1 MKLAALATLPLIA
14 YLIVLFTTTI
24 SMISSITLFP
34 LVFNHIIVPEI
45 ERKIGQKLGY
55 YMIHYAMKPFSKYMF
70 RSAEVS
76 FYIVA
81 KCLIKRYG
89 KDPNIVKVGP
99 RSYALQRVNYPYEM
113 FSKKEIRW
121 SFAVIISYLLFF
133 ICGGLLMLIVNYYG
147 IH

>member
-1 MKLAALATLPLIA
+1 MDNLSYSIKIIYNLCGTL
-14 YLIVLFTTTI
+14 TGI
-24 SMISSITLFP
+24 SMISGVTLFP
-34 LVFNHIIVPEI
+34 LVFNRIIVPEI

-55 YMIHYAMKPFSKYMF
+55 YMIYYEMKPFSKYLF

-99 RSYALQRVNYPYEM
+99 RSYALQRVNYSYEM

-133 ICGGLLMLIVNYYG
+133 ICGGLLMLLVNHYG